1 MRRQQKLL
9 LSCMVGGLMLFYGIA
24 ALTSPEIAKTALGST
39 VHLGIF
45 DAQVNLLARGS
56 GFFVG
61 PNQIA
66 TNYHVI
72 EAILN
77 EGAIGGAK
85 LVGKEDIYAIEKIV
99 AHSKNHDLA
108 IVKVKGVK
116 ITGIN
121 VPALPLG
128 DSDAVQIGDK
138 VYVAGN
144 PEGLEGT
151 FSDGIIIRHLS

>member
-1 MRRQQKLL
+1 MAIVK
-9 LSCMVGGLMLFYGIA
+9 VKGVKIIGIN
-24 ALTSPEIAKTALGST
+24 TAW
-39 VHLGIF
+39 
-45 DAQVNLLARGS
+45 
-56 GFFVG
+56 

-151 FSDGIIIRHLS
+151 FSRSQTAS